1 GNLISNAIRYT
12 PEERIIRVEAT
23 DVGNATILTVSN
35 PGEGIPPDV
44 VGRIFDRFYRADP
57 SRSSASGSSGLGLA
71 IVRSIMTLHGGEAAV
86 K

>member
-1 GNLISNAIRYT
+1 IAEEAKVRIVVGGTGEIFADPMLLRRAVGNLISNAIRYT

-44 VGRIFDRFYRADP
+44 VGRIFDR
-57 SRSSASGSSGLGLA
+57 
-71 IVRSIMTLHGGEAAV
+71 
-86 K
+86 